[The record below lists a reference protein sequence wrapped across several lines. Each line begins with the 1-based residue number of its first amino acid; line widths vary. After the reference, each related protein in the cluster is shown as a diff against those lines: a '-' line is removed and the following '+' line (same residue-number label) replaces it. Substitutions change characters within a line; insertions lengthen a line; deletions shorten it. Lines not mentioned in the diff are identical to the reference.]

1 MRKLFG
7 NDLINTRKNNKVPF
21 VKNMIGRAYKKIIVV
36 LVFFTLPA
44 CSVVGGLWYERI
56 DQLVAN
62 QFLEYASF
70 TNAQENYVRQAT
82 LEFKHWNIKNELPKY
97 KKLISQF
104 RLLDNTTTVDDI
116 DDIYQQGILLGNN
129 TRDFFL
135 PQIVEFC
142 KTITNKQVE
151 EMAIYFD
158 ELMKERKLELENEEG
173 NFQSSLA
180 KSFKRFFR
188 LMGVKLNNEQ
198 INTVQ
203 ILSSGIEDTRE
214 QLITERIEW
223 NQQFIAI
230 LSLRQNLNFEE
241 IFIKH
246 INSLDSEN
254 PNTRILINQIT
265 AEIIASLDEKQREKF
280 QKRLGRFEASI
291 DQIIQEQN

>member
-1 MRKLFG
+1 M
-7 NDLINTRKNNKVPF
+7 
-21 VKNMIGRAYKKIIVV
+21 KNMVDQAYKKIIVV
-36 LVFFTLPA
+36 LVFSTLSA

-56 DQLVAN
+56 DQLIAN

-70 TNAQENYVRQAT
+70 TNDQEKYVRQAT
-82 LEFKHWNIKNELPKY
+82 LEFKYWNIKNELPKY

-104 RLLDNTTTVDDI
+104 KALDSTTTFDDI
-116 DDIYQQGILLGNN
+116 DDIYQQGMLLGNN

-151 EMAIYFD
+151 EMATYFD
-158 ELMKERKLELENEEG
+158 ELMKERKLELENDQDD
-173 NFQSSLA
+173 FQDSLA

-188 LMGVKLNNEQ
+188 FMGVKLNNEQ
-198 INTVQ
+198 INT
-203 ILSSGIEDTRE
+203 IRTLSSGIEDSRE
-214 QLITERIEW
+214 QLISERIQW
-223 NQQFIAI
+223 NQQFIAV
-230 LSLRQNLNFEE
+230 LNLRQNKNFEE
-241 IFIKH
+241 IFINH

-254 PNTRILINQIT
+254 PNTRTLINQIT
-265 AEIIASLDEKQREKF
+265 AEVIASLDEKQRRKF

>member
-1 MRKLFG
+1 M
-7 NDLINTRKNNKVPF
+7 N
-21 VKNMIGRAYKKIIVV
+21 NMIGQAYKKIIVV
-36 LVFFTLPA
+36 LVISTLPA

-56 DQLVAN
+56 DQIIAN

-70 TNAQENYVRQAT
+70 TNEQEKYVRQAT
-82 LEFKHWNIKNELPKY
+82 LEFKYWNIKNELPKY
-97 KKLISQF
+97 KELISQF

-116 DDIYQQGILLGNN
+116 DDIYQQGMLLGNN
-129 TRDFFL
+129 TRDYFL

-151 EMAIYFD
+151 EMATYFD
-158 ELMKERKLELENEEG
+158 ELMKERKLELENDND
-173 NFQSSLA
+173 NFQGSLE

-188 LMGVKLNNEQ
+188 FMGVKLNNEQ
-198 INTVQ
+198 INRVG
-203 ILSSGIEDTRE
+203 ILSSGMEDKRE
-214 QLITERIEW
+214 QLISERIQW

-230 LSLRQNLNFEE
+230 LNLRQNENFEE
-241 IFIKH
+241 IFINH

-265 AEIIASLDEKQREKF
+265 AEIIASLDEKQRGKF

-291 DQIIQEQN
+291 NQIIQKQN

>member
-1 MRKLFG
+1 MV
-7 NDLINTRKNNKVPF
+7 DQ
-21 VKNMIGRAYKKIIVV
+21 AYKKIIVV
-36 LVFFTLPA
+36 LVFSTLSA

-56 DQLVAN
+56 DQLIAN

-70 TNAQENYVRQAT
+70 TNDQEKYVRQAT
-82 LEFKHWNIKNELPKY
+82 LEFKYWNIKNELPKY

-104 RLLDNTTTVDDI
+104 KALDSTTTFDDI
-116 DDIYQQGILLGNN
+116 DDIYQQGMLLGNN

-151 EMAIYFD
+151 EMATYFD
-158 ELMKERKLELENEEG
+158 ELMKERKLELG
-173 NFQSSLA
+173 NDDDDFQDSLT

-188 LMGVKLNNEQ
+188 FMGVKLNNEQ
-198 INTVQ
+198 INT
-203 ILSSGIEDTRE
+203 IRTLSSGIEDSRE
-214 QLITERIEW
+214 QLISERIQW

-230 LSLRQNLNFEE
+230 LNLRQNKNFEE
-241 IFIKH
+241 IFINH

-254 PNTRILINQIT
+254 PNTRTLINQIT
-265 AEIIASLDEKQREKF
+265 AEVIASLDEKQRRKF

>member
-1 MRKLFG
+1 MV
-7 NDLINTRKNNKVPF
+7 DQ
-21 VKNMIGRAYKKIIVV
+21 AYKKIIVV
-36 LVFFTLPA
+36 LVFSTLSA

-56 DQLVAN
+56 DQLIAN

-70 TNAQENYVRQAT
+70 TNDQEKYVRQAT
-82 LEFKHWNIKNELPKY
+82 LEFKYWNIKNELPKY
-97 KKLISQF
+97 KKLLSQF
-104 RLLDNTTTVDDI
+104 KALDNTTTFDDI
-116 DDIYQQGILLGNN
+116 DDIYQQGMLLGNN

-151 EMAIYFD
+151 EMATYFD
-158 ELMKERKLELENEEG
+158 ELMKERKLELENDEDD
-173 NFQSSLA
+173 FQDSLT

-188 LMGVKLNNEQ
+188 FMGVKLNNEQ
-198 INTVQ
+198 INT
-203 ILSSGIEDTRE
+203 IRTLSSGIEDSRE
-214 QLITERIEW
+214 QLISERIQW

-230 LSLRQNLNFEE
+230 LNLRQNKNFEE
-241 IFIKH
+241 IFINH

-254 PNTRILINQIT
+254 PNTRTLINQIT
-265 AEIIASLDEKQREKF
+265 AEVIASLDEKQRRKF

>member
-1 MRKLFG
+1 M
-7 NDLINTRKNNKVPF
+7 
-21 VKNMIGRAYKKIIVV
+21 KNMIGQANKKIIVV

-56 DQLVAN
+56 DQLIAN

-70 TNAQENYVRQAT
+70 TNDQENYVRQAT
-82 LEFKHWNIKNELPKY
+82 LEFKYWNIKNELPKY

-104 RLLDNTTTVDDI
+104 RFLDNTTTVDDI

-135 PQIVEFC
+135 PQIVGFC
-142 KTITNKQVE
+142 KTITNTQVE

-158 ELMKERKLELENEEG
+158 ELMKERKSQLENDEG
-173 NFQSSLA
+173 DFQGSLA

-188 LMGVKLNNEQ
+188 FMGVKLNNEQ
-198 INTVQ
+198 INTVR

-214 QLITERIEW
+214 QLIIERIQW
-223 NQQFIAI
+223 NQEFIAI
-230 LSLRQNLNFEE
+230 LNFRQNENFEE
-241 IFIKH
+241 IFINH
-246 INSLDSEN
+246 INSLNSEN

-265 AEIIASLDEKQREKF
+265 AKIIASLDEKQRRKF
-280 QKRLGRFEASI
+280 QKRLGSFEASI
-291 DQIIQEQN
+291 NQIIEQEN

>member
-1 MRKLFG
+1 MV
-7 NDLINTRKNNKVPF
+7 DQ
-21 VKNMIGRAYKKIIVV
+21 AYKKIIVV
-36 LVFFTLPA
+36 LVFSTLSA

-56 DQLVAN
+56 DQLIAN

-70 TNAQENYVRQAT
+70 TNNQEKYVRQAT
-82 LEFKHWNIKNELPKY
+82 LEFKYWNIKNELPKY
-97 KKLISQF
+97 KKLLSQF
-104 RLLDNTTTVDDI
+104 RALDNTTTFDDI
-116 DDIYQQGILLGNN
+116 DDIYQQGMLLGNN

-151 EMAIYFD
+151 EMATYFD
-158 ELMKERKLELENEEG
+158 ELMKERKLELENNEDD
-173 NFQSSLA
+173 FQDSLV

-188 LMGVKLNNEQ
+188 FMGVKLNNEQ
-198 INTVQ
+198 INT
-203 ILSSGIEDTRE
+203 IRTLSSGIEDSRE
-214 QLITERIEW
+214 QLISERIQW

-230 LSLRQNLNFEE
+230 LNLRQNKNFEE
-241 IFIKH
+241 TFINH

-254 PNTRILINQIT
+254 PNTRTLINQIT
-265 AEIIASLDEKQREKF
+265 AEVIASLDEKQRRKF